1 MTDILV
7 ELFNNHD
14 HFGFILFD
22 ENSEISWSNQ
32 VGGTQCGHPQ
42 VKGHY
47 IPLDCFPRPARNDSP
62 PDRLIDFYE
71 NRPVKYN
78 HGLVTAWLD
87 DFCPLDVLFR
97 PLTPLEVGK
106 LPCRVVLAE
115 AWVPVVVLP
124 TSSELLGSFVGRM
137 GAITYSN
144 SD

>member
-32 VGGTQCGHPQ
+32 VGGTCTSHPQ

-47 IPLDCFPRPARNDSP
+47 IPLGYFPGSCPRP
-62 PDRLIDFYE
+62 PDRLLDFYE

-87 DFCPLDVLFR
+87 DFSPLDVLFR

-115 AWVPVVVLP
+115 AWIPVVVLP
-124 TSSELLGSFVGRM
+124 TNSELLGGFIGRM